1 MRANWRL
8 LVISMLAAIVLS
20 VLIRPLSSANTGFE
34 TTSPKHSEVS
44 VLTND
49 YQVGLSNQFILAI
62 RFSGQYKFND
72 QYPARVKIL
81 GTPRLIK
88 HSSHYGKDH
97 FIKEGKYILIPI
109 TFTAIAQGREKVMV
123 NIRYSVC
130 SEQECA
136 LEDVDYSVELEIHE

>member
-49 YQVGLSNQFILAI
+49 YLPPSLKV
-62 RFSGQYKFND
+62 
-72 QYPARVKIL
+72 ARKL
-81 GTPRLIK
+81 W
-88 HSSHYGKDH
+88 
-97 FIKEGKYILIPI
+97 
-109 TFTAIAQGREKVMV
+109 
-123 NIRYSVC
+123 
-130 SEQECA
+130 
-136 LEDVDYSVELEIHE
+136 